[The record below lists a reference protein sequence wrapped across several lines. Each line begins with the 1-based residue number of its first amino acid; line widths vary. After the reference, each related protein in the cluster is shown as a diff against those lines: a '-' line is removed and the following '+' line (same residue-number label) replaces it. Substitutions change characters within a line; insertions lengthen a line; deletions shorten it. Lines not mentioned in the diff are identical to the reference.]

1 MNHMNMNHVPK
12 GKDIKKGKVKM
23 KKEKLIELG
32 LDEETA
38 KKVEKESEN
47 ELTDY
52 VPRAQ
57 FDIVVKERD
66 AANETIKER
75 DGQLEKLKGVNVEEL
90 QNQIT
95 NLQNENKQKDE
106 DYAKE
111 IKQLRV
117 NNAIESELTKNG
129 ALNMKA
135 VKALL
140 DVDIDKINVKEDGT
154 LEGLNIDEQIK
165 TLKEAEDSKFM
176 FKEEKKKFKGA
187 NPSKSTGK
195 KGNDD
200 GVDLSKM
207 TYEEIAKYLEEN
219 PDVEL

>member
-1 MNHMNMNHVPK
+1 
-12 GKDIKKGKVKM
+12 M

-38 KKVEKESEN
+38 KKVAKESEN
-47 ELTDY
+47 ELADY
-52 VPRAQ
+52 VPKAQ
-57 FDIVVKERD
+57 FDVVVNERD
-66 AANETIKER
+66 TANTTIKER
-75 DGQLEKLKGVNVEEL
+75 DTQLEKLKDVDVNDL
-90 QNQIT
+90 QTQIA
-95 NLQNENKQKDE
+95 NLQADNKKKDE
-106 DYAKE
+106 DHAKE
-111 IKQLRV
+111 IKELKV
-117 NNAIESELTKNG
+117 NNAIETALTQHG

-140 DVDIDKINVKEDGT
+140 DVDIDKIKVKEDGT
-154 LEGLNIDEQIK
+154 LEGLNLEEQIK
-165 TLKEAEDSKFM
+165 TLKGAEDSKFM

>member
-1 MNHMNMNHVPK
+1 
-12 GKDIKKGKVKM
+12 M

>member
-1 MNHMNMNHVPK
+1 MNHVPK

-47 ELTDY
+47 ELADY

>member
-1 MNHMNMNHVPK
+1 MNHVPK

-47 ELTDY
+47 ELADY
-52 VPRAQ
+52 VPKAQ

>member
-1 MNHMNMNHVPK
+1 
-12 GKDIKKGKVKM
+12 M

-38 KKVEKESEN
+38 KKVEKESET
-47 ELTDY
+47 ELADY

-66 AANETIKER
+66 TANETIKER

-154 LEGLNIDEQIK
+154 LEGLNLDEQIK

-176 FKEEKKKFKGA
+176 FKEDKKKFKGA
-187 NPSKSTGK
+187 NPSKNTGK

>member
-1 MNHMNMNHVPK
+1 MNHVPK
-12 GKDIKKGKVKM
+12 EKDIKKGKVKM

-47 ELTDY
+47 ELADY

>member
-1 MNHMNMNHVPK
+1 MNHVPK
-12 GKDIKKGKVKM
+12 EKDIKKGKVKM

-47 ELTDY
+47 ELADY
-52 VPRAQ
+52 VPKAQ

-66 AANETIKER
+66 TANETIKER

-154 LEGLNIDEQIK
+154 LEGLNLDEQIK

-176 FKEEKKKFKGA
+176 FKEDKKKFKGA
-187 NPSKSTGK
+187 NPSKNTGK